1 MYLKGS
7 FLRHVTRE
15 PLVKIMC
22 CQNRLSWR
30 MADFGGHNIITSHP
44 SIATSITQTMSLN
57 GSPLPS
63 SASNFIFS
71 ILVISS
77 WVNSSLC
84 FLTIQTNLSRQA
96 MELGA
101 SNEHDMD
108 KRSKSVADSRRSF
121 FNSGLMSLST
131 TIIGGSSIFGC
142 KAAARGLVRFPCK
155 EPLLNTYILM
165 RAGTSLLEA
174 EDILSTNPLFLTNR
188 EAALSEKGEDEVR
201 RACNLMKMSGI
212 TPTVVRYSLAASSID
227 SANIVG
233 EELKIGRD
241 RLVPEF
247 NYMDPRAIGG
257 KLPSSYMRRV
267 LLHR

>member
-1 MYLKGS
+1 
-7 FLRHVTRE
+7 
-15 PLVKIMC
+15 
-22 CQNRLSWR
+22 
-30 MADFGGHNIITSHP
+30 
-44 SIATSITQTMSLN
+44 
-57 GSPLPS
+57 
-63 SASNFIFS
+63 
-71 ILVISS
+71 
-77 WVNSSLC
+77 
-84 FLTIQTNLSRQA
+84 
-96 MELGA
+96 
-101 SNEHDMD
+101 
-108 KRSKSVADSRRSF
+108 
-121 FNSGLMSLST
+121 
-131 TIIGGSSIFGC
+131 
-142 KAAARGLVRFPCK
+142 
-155 EPLLNTYILM
+155 M